1 VTGSFSNFL
10 DSSDTGP
17 LSPAPCAFF
26 RDILPAHA
34 LVKPDAMAYTFLK
47 GDTPAVSISYREL
60 EWGAARIA
68 TELLKRG
75 GCNGN
80 VLLLFPPGLD
90 FIQAFVG
97 CALAG
102 CPSVPLSIPR
112 ARQSISGLEK
122 IANDCGAKAVLCTQA
137 VFGILK
143 SRIPQGSLLDRLV
156 WINVDALDHS
166 EHAPFEASPA
176 QPSAPVFLQ
185 YTSGSTGSPKGVV
198 VSNENLLH
206 NLRNTASFF
215 RFVEGSTAVSW
226 LPHFHDMGLVG
237 VILTSLYAGI
247 PCILLSPNDFV
258 QKPYRW
264 LKAFSDYAGTLG
276 GAPNFAYDLC
286 VSKISREEVETLDL
300 RSWRL
305 AWNGAETIRASTL
318 SAFAEHFR
326 KAGFTKKAFAPCYGL
341 AEGTLMVTGGSALT
355 ENTIIHITRSRGV
368 NGESVELASI
378 PSAETQELV
387 GCGKSFPDQSVRIAD
402 ASLGVSLPDLQI
414 GEIMVKGPSVSK
426 GYWNNLEASA
436 PVFDL
441 TLDGEA
447 GFLRTGDLGFLHEG
461 DLFVVGRVKET
472 MKLNGKTFY
481 AYDIEFTVCGSSP
494 CLKKN
499 AAAAF
504 SIQGAEGESLVL
516 ICEIRR
522 DRLKTFQGEEIRKAI
537 AQAVF
542 DEHHVTVH
550 DIVLIRPATLPMTSS
565 GKIKRLQCRELYLQ
579 NSLKT
584 LYTSPSL
591 HLPTSSN
598 PAVLTHQSLR
608 DLPPLL
614 RQKSL
619 LAKLKVVTA
628 SLVGCDPLM
637 IEASQNLHQDIG
649 LDSIRLIE
657 LKVHLDLLL
666 GNDFP
671 LEKFA
676 AIETLG
682 DLAKESIGYLTLEK
696 TPSKVLPEICPG
708 PSYPQDLVVLEKMQN
723 GFFDYLLQLRE
734 QYGRVV
740 RFTWGSRTFY
750 MISEP
755 EDIREIFVKR
765 TEEFIRGDFIIA
777 RLTSDHQ
784 NLFSAEGAEWKV
796 QRDLAQPLFTR
807 AALEAFCDTIP
818 ERVLDFLCDEDGR
831 KVPREMDLTAATKEI
846 TLRII
851 LGKLLSINDK
861 QRAECILEI
870 LKDVDN
876 FPVPYYYILAQESY
890 NEPVTNGKLRLHF
903 DPLIFEHI
911 DQHLDHPD
919 QYQDILASYIATDFV
934 KAMPRAEQRVY
945 LRSMVFTYIFAGFES
960 TGSGLFSTLFLL
972 ASHPEKLRKV
982 REEVLSAFP
991 DSPLRSQDILGKLP
1005 YTYAAV
1011 NEALRLYPP
1020 VWFNGREASV
1030 DTTFR
1035 GIPIQKGDFVFASAY
1050 VIQRNPLYW
1059 ENPSEFLP
1067 ERFLEK
1073 NVPMGA
1079 YVPWGSGPRLC
1090 AGKWLA
1096 LFELILAT
1104 ATMARDY
1111 DIKVTYEG
1119 KLELATSF
1127 TLRPKNTFRATLT
1140 PLP

>member
-1 VTGSFSNFL
+1 V
-10 DSSDTGP
+10 DSSYTHP
-17 LSPAPCAFF
+17 QSLSPFALF
-26 RDILPAHA
+26 REILPSHVS
-34 LVKPDAMAYTFLK
+34 LKPDATAYTFLK
-47 GDTPAVSISYREL
+47 DDKEAVYISYLEL
-60 EWGAARIA
+60 NLASSRIA

-75 GCNGN
+75 GDGGN
-80 VLLLFPPGLD
+80 VLLLFPPGID
-90 FIQAFVG
+90 FIKAFVG

-102 CPSVPLSIPR
+102 FPSVPLSIPR
-112 ARQSISGLEK
+112 ARQSLSGLEK
-122 IANDCGAKAVLCTQA
+122 IANDCGAKVVLCTQA
-137 VFGILK
+137 VCGILR
-143 SRIPQGSLLDRLV
+143 SRIPEESPLARLV
-156 WINVDALDHS
+156 WINVDDLDQSEQASFTAL
-166 EHAPFEASPA
+166 PA

-185 YTSGSTGSPKGVV
+185 YTSGSTGYPKGVV

-206 NLRNTASFF
+206 NLRNIASIFCYA
-215 RFVEGSTAVSW
+215 EGSKVVSW

-237 VILTSLYAGI
+237 VILTALYAGV

-258 QKPYRW
+258 HKPYRW
-264 LKAFSDYAGTLG
+264 LKAISDYGGTLA

-286 VSKISREEVETLDL
+286 VSKISSEEVESLDL
-300 RSWRL
+300 RSWKL

-326 KAGFTKKAFAPCYGL
+326 KAGFTQKAFAPCYGL
-341 AEGTLMVTGGSALT
+341 AEATLMVTGCGAST
-355 ENTIIHITRSRGV
+355 ENKIISITRSSHLS
-368 NGESVELASI
+368 GESVDLVTI
-378 PSAETQELV
+378 PSAETQEIV

-402 ASLGVSLPDLQI
+402 AASLVSLPDLQI
-414 GEIMVKGPSVSK
+414 GEIMVKGPSISK
-426 GYWNNLEASA
+426 GYWNNTEAFD
-436 PVFDL
+436 PVFDHI
-441 TLDGEA
+441 LDGEA
-447 GFLRTGDLGFLHEG
+447 GFLRTGDLGFFHEG

-472 MKLNGKTFY
+472 MKLNGKSFY
-481 AYDIEFTVCGSSP
+481 AYDIEFTACESSP

-499 AAAAF
+499 GSAAF
-504 SIQGAEGESLVL
+504 SIQGAEGELLVL

-522 DRLKTFQGEEIRKAI
+522 DRLKVFDGEEIRKAI
-537 AQAVF
+537 AQALF
-542 DEHHVTVH
+542 DEHNVTVH
-550 DIVLIRPATLPMTSS
+550 DIVLIKPASLPMTSS
-565 GKIKRLQCRELYLQ
+565 GKIKRLKCRELYLQ
-579 NSLKT
+579 NSLEP
-584 LYTSPSL
+584 LYTSRSL
-591 HLPTSSN
+591 LMNNSLN
-598 PAVLTHQSLR
+598 PAVLTHQSLI
-608 DLPPLL
+608 DLPPAL

-619 LAKLKVVTA
+619 LANLKIVTA
-628 SLVGCDPLM
+628 SLVGCDPAM
-637 IEASQNLHQDIG
+637 IDASQNLHQEIG

-682 DLAKESIGYLTLEK
+682 DLAKESIEYLTLEK
-696 TPSKVLPEICPG
+696 TSSKLLSETCPG

-734 QYGRVV
+734 KYGRVV
-740 RFTWGSRTFY
+740 RFTWGSNTFY
-750 MISEP
+750 MLSEP

-765 TEEFIRGDFIIA
+765 TEDFIRGDLFIGI
-777 RLTSDHQ
+777 RLTSDLQ
-784 NLFSAEGAEWKV
+784 NLFSTEGAEWKV
-796 QRDLAQPLFTR
+796 QRDIAQPLFTR
-807 AALEAFCDTIP
+807 AALETFCDTIP
-818 ERVLDFLCDEDGR
+818 ERVLDCLCEEDGR
-831 KVPREMDLTAATKEI
+831 KVPREIDLIDATKEI

-861 QRAECILEI
+861 NEVKCILEI
-870 LKDVDN
+870 LRDVDT
-876 FPVPYYYILAQESY
+876 FPVPYYYIFAQEVY
-890 NEPVTNGKLRLHF
+890 NKPVINERLRLHF

-934 KAMPRAEQRVY
+934 KAMPRVEQHIF
-945 LRSMVFTYIFAGFES
+945 LRSMIFTYILAGFES
-960 TGSGLFSTLFLL
+960 TGSGLFSILFLL
-972 ASHPEKLRKV
+972 ASHPEKLIKV
-982 REEVLSAFP
+982 REEVLSTFP
-991 DSPLRSQDILGKLP
+991 DSELKSQDLLAKLP

-1020 VWFNGREASV
+1020 VWFNGREAAQ

-1035 GIPIQKGDFVFASAY
+1035 GIPIQKGDIMLTLPY

-1059 ENPSEFLP
+1059 ENPSEFRP

-1104 ATMARDY
+1104 ATLVRGY
-1111 DIKVTYEG
+1111 DISVTYEG
-1119 KLELATSF
+1119 ELQFNAFT

>member
-1 VTGSFSNFL
+1 M
-10 DSSDTGP
+10 DSSDTRSISQ
-17 LSPAPCAFF
+17 LPCSLFSE
-26 RDILPAHA
+26 ILAA
-34 LVKPDAMAYTFLK
+34 QVSVKPDATAYTFLK
-47 GDTPAVSISYREL
+47 DDTQAVSISYREL
-60 EWGAARIA
+60 ELAASRIA
-68 TELLKRG
+68 TELLKLG
-75 GCNGN
+75 GGNGN
-80 VLLLFPPGLD
+80 VLLIFPPGLD
-90 FIQAFVG
+90 FIQAFLG

-102 CPSVPLSIPR
+102 VPSVPLSIPR
-112 ARQSISGLEK
+112 ARQSLSGLEK

-143 SRIPQGSLLDRLV
+143 SRIPQGSLLDQLV
-156 WINVDALDHS
+156 WIPVDTLDHS

-176 QPSAPVFLQ
+176 QPSDPVFLQ

-206 NLRNTASFF
+206 NLRNKAYFH
-215 RFVEGSTAVSW
+215 RWVEGSTAVSW

-237 VILTSLYAGI
+237 AILTALYAGV

-264 LKAFSDYAGTLG
+264 LKAFSDYGGTLG

-326 KAGFTKKAFAPCYGL
+326 TAGFSKKAFAPCYGL
-341 AEGTLMVTGGSALT
+341 AEGTLMVTGSGALA
-355 ENTIIHITRSRGV
+355 ENKIINITRSSHLS
-368 NGESVELASI
+368 GESVELASI

-402 ASLGVSLPDLQI
+402 AALLVSLPDLQI
-414 GEIMVKGPSVSK
+414 GEIMVKGPSISR

-436 PVFDL
+436 SAFNL
-441 TLDGEA
+441 RLDGEA

-461 DLFVVGRVKET
+461 NLFVVGRVKET
-472 MKLNGKTFY
+472 MKFNGKTFY
-481 AYDIEFTVCGSSP
+481 AYDIEFTACESNP

-499 AAAAF
+499 GAAAF
-504 SIQGAEGESLVL
+504 SIQGAQGELLVL
-516 ICEIRR
+516 VCEIRR
-522 DRLKTFQGEEIRKAI
+522 DRLKTFHGEEIRKAI

-542 DEHHVTVH
+542 DEHNVTVH

-579 NSLKT
+579 NSLEP
-584 LYTSPSL
+584 LYSSRSL
-591 HLPTSSN
+591 LMNESLN
-598 PAVLTHQSLR
+598 PAVMTHQSLV
-608 DLPPLL
+608 DLPAPL

-637 IEASQNLHQDIG
+637 IEGSQNLHQDIG

-657 LKVHLDLLL
+657 LKVQLDLLL

-671 LEKFA
+671 MEKFA
-676 AIETLG
+676 AIETLA
-682 DLAKESIGYLTLEK
+682 DLAKESIEFLTLGK
-696 TPSKVLPEICPG
+696 TPPQILSEICPG

-740 RFTWGSRTFY
+740 RFVWGSRTFY

-765 TEEFIRGDFIIA
+765 TEEFIRGDIFIGI
-777 RLTSDHQ
+777 RLTSYLQ

-796 QRDLAQPLFTR
+796 QRDMAQPLFTR
-807 AALEAFCDTIP
+807 AAIETFCDTIP
-818 ERVLDFLCDEDGR
+818 ERVLDCLCDEDGR
-831 KVPREMDLTAATKEI
+831 KVSREVDLTYTSREI

-851 LGKLLSINDK
+851 LGKLLTINNK
-861 QRAECILEI
+861 NRVKCILES
-870 LKDVDN
+870 LTDVDN
-876 FPVPYYYILAQESY
+876 FQVPYFYIFSHQIKNAPIH
-890 NEPVTNGKLRLHF
+890 NEKLRLYF
-903 DPLIFEHI
+903 DPLIFESI

-919 QYQDILASYIATDFV
+919 QYEDILTSYIATDFV
-934 KAMPRAEQRVY
+934 KDMPRAEQRIY
-945 LRSMVFTYIFAGFES
+945 LRSMVFTYILAGFDS

-991 DSPLRSQDILGKLP
+991 DSPLKSQDILGKLP

-1020 VWFNGREASV
+1020 VWFNGREAAQ

-1035 GIPIQKGDFVFASAY
+1035 GIPIHKGDFMLTSPY

-1059 ENPSEFLP
+1059 QNPSEFLP

-1079 YVPWGSGPRLC
+1079 YVPWGTGPRLC

-1104 ATMARDY
+1104 ATIVREY
-1111 DIKVTYEG
+1111 DIDVTYEG
-1119 KLELATSF
+1119 EFELTTFF

-1140 PLP
+1140 PTS

>member
-1 VTGSFSNFL
+1 M
-10 DSSDTGP
+10 DSSHTHP
-17 LSPAPCAFF
+17 ISPSPYSLFSE
-26 RDILPAHA
+26 ILPAHVS
-34 LVKPDAMAYTFLK
+34 VKPDATAYTFLK
-47 GDTPAVSISYREL
+47 DDTQAVSISYREL
-60 EWGAARIA
+60 ELAASRIA
-68 TELLKRG
+68 TELLKQKEG
-75 GCNGN
+75 EGCA
-80 VLLLFPPGLD
+80 LLLFPPGLD
-90 FIQAFVG
+90 FIKAFIG

-112 ARQSISGLEK
+112 ARQSLSGLEK
-122 IANDCGAKAVLCTQA
+122 IAKDCGAKVVLCTQA

-156 WINVDALDHS
+156 WIPVDELDYS
-166 EHAPFEASPA
+166 EHALFTPSPA
-176 QPSAPVFLQ
+176 HPSVPVFLQ

-198 VSNENLLH
+198 VSNESLLH
-206 NLRNTASFF
+206 NLRNIASLFSLA
-215 RFVEGSTAVSW
+215 EGSKAVSW

-237 VILTSLYAGI
+237 AILTALYAGV

-264 LKAFSDYAGTLG
+264 LKAISEYGGTLG

-286 VSKISREEVETLDL
+286 VSKISATEVESLDL
-300 RSWRL
+300 RSWGL

-326 KAGFTKKAFAPCYGL
+326 KAGFSRKAFAPCYGL
-341 AEGTLMVTGGSALT
+341 AEATLMVTGCGPHTDNKILS
-355 ENTIIHITRSRGV
+355 ITRSSHLS
-368 NGESVELASI
+368 GESVELASI
-378 PSAETQELV
+378 PSAETQEIV

-402 ASLGVSLPDLQI
+402 ATSLVSLPDLQI
-414 GEIMVKGPSVSK
+414 GEIMVKGPSISN
-426 GYWNNLEASA
+426 GYWSNIEASA
-436 PVFDL
+436 PIFNHI
-441 TLDGEA
+441 LDGEA
-447 GFLRTGDLGFLHEG
+447 GFLRTGDLGFLLEG
-461 DLFVVGRVKET
+461 ELFVFGRVKET
-472 MKLNGKTFY
+472 MKLNGKSFH
-481 AYDIEFTVCGSSP
+481 AYDIEFTACESNP

-499 AAAAF
+499 GSAAF
-504 SIQGAEGESLVL
+504 SIQGAEGELLVL
-516 ICEIRR
+516 VCEIRR
-522 DRLKTFQGEEIRKAI
+522 DRLKVFDGEEIRKAI
-537 AQAVF
+537 AQALF
-542 DEHHVTVH
+542 DEHNVTVH
-550 DIVLIRPATLPMTSS
+550 DIVLIKPATLPMTSS
-565 GKIKRLQCRELYLQ
+565 GKIKRFKCRELYLQ
-579 NSLKT
+579 NSLEP
-584 LYTSPSL
+584 LYTSRSL
-591 HLPTSSN
+591 LMNKSPN
-598 PAVLTHQSLR
+598 PADLTHQTLVAM
-608 DLPPLL
+608 PAPL

-619 LAKLKVVTA
+619 LANLKFVTA

-637 IEASQNLHQDIG
+637 IEASQNFHQEIG

-666 GNDFP
+666 ANDFP
-671 LEKFA
+671 IEKFA

-682 DLAKESIGYLTLEK
+682 DLAKDSIEYLTLEES
-696 TPSKVLPEICPG
+696 PAKVLSETCPG

-740 RFTWGSRTFY
+740 RFVWGSKTIY
-750 MISEP
+750 MLSEP

-765 TEEFIRGDFIIA
+765 TEEFIRGDIFIGI
-777 RLTSDHQ
+777 RLTSDLQ

-807 AALEAFCDTIP
+807 AAIEAFCDTIP
-818 ERVLDFLCDEDGR
+818 ERVHACLCDEDGQ
-831 KVPREMDLTAATKEI
+831 KVPREVDLTYTSREI

-861 QRAECILEI
+861 NRVKCILES
-870 LKDVDN
+870 LTDVDN
-876 FPVPYYYILAQESY
+876 FQVPYYYIFSHKIKDAPIL
-890 NEPVTNGKLRLHF
+890 NEKLRLYF

-919 QYQDILASYIATDFV
+919 QYQDILASYISTDFV
-934 KAMPRAEQRVY
+934 KAMPRAKQRSY
-945 LRSMVFTYIFAGFES
+945 LRSMVLTLILAGYES
-960 TGSGLFSTLFLL
+960 TGSAFFSTLFLL
-972 ASHPEKLRKV
+972 ATHPEKLRKV

-991 DSPLRSQDILGKLP
+991 DSPLKSEDILVKLP

-1020 VWFNGREASV
+1020 IWFNGREAAV

-1035 GIPIQKGDFVFASAY
+1035 GIPIQKGDFMLASAY

-1059 ENPSEFLP
+1059 DNPSEFLP

-1073 NVPMGA
+1073 NAPMGA
-1079 YVPWGSGPRLC
+1079 FVPWGSGPRLC

-1104 ATMARDY
+1104 ATIIRDY
-1111 DIKVTYEG
+1111 DINVTYEG
-1119 KLELATSF
+1119 ELELTTFF
-1127 TLRPKNTFRATLT
+1127 TLRHKNEFRATLT
-1140 PLP
+1140 PIP

>member
-1 VTGSFSNFL
+1 M
-10 DSSDTGP
+10 DSSHTHP
-17 LSPAPCAFF
+17 ISPSPYSLFSE
-26 RDILPAHA
+26 ILPAHVS
-34 LVKPDAMAYTFLK
+34 VKPNATAYTFLK
-47 GDTPAVSISYREL
+47 DGTQAVSISYREL
-60 EWGAARIA
+60 ELAASRIA
-68 TELLKRG
+68 TELLKQREG
-75 GCNGN
+75 DGN
-80 VLLLFPPGLD
+80 VLLIFPPGLD
-90 FIQAFVG
+90 FIQAFIA

-102 CPSVPLSIPR
+102 VPSVPLSIPR
-112 ARQSISGLEK
+112 ARQSLSGLEK
-122 IANDCGAKAVLCTQA
+122 IAKDCGAKVVLCTQA

-143 SRIPQGSLLDRLV
+143 GRIPSGSFLDQLV
-156 WINVDALDHS
+156 WIPLDELDHS
-166 EHAPFEASPA
+166 EHALFTPPPARAS
-176 QPSAPVFLQ
+176 SPVFLQ

-206 NLRNTASFF
+206 NLRDIASLYNMA
-215 RFVEGSTAVSW
+215 EGSKVVSW

-237 VILTSLYAGI
+237 SILTSLYAGI
-247 PCILLSPNDFV
+247 PCIFLSPNDFI

-264 LKAFSDYAGTLG
+264 LKAISDYGGTLG

-286 VSKISREEVETLDL
+286 VSKISAAEVETLDL

-318 SAFAEHFR
+318 SAFSEHFR
-326 KAGFTKKAFAPCYGL
+326 TAGFTKKAFAPCYGL
-341 AEGTLMVTGGSALT
+341 AEATLMVTGCGAST
-355 ENTIIHITRSRGV
+355 ENKIISVTRSSLL
-368 NGESVELASI
+368 NGESVKLAAT
-378 PSAETQELV
+378 PSAETQKLV

-402 ASLGVSLPDLQI
+402 AASLVSLPDLKI
-414 GEIMVKGPSVSK
+414 GEVMVKGPSISN
-426 GYWNNLEASA
+426 GYWNNIEASA
-436 PVFDL
+436 PIFNHI
-441 TLDGEA
+441 LDGEA

-461 DLFVVGRVKET
+461 ELFVVGRAKET
-472 MKLNGKTFY
+472 MKLNGRSYY
-481 AYDIEFTVCGSSP
+481 AYDIEFTAYESNP

-499 AAAAF
+499 GAAAF
-504 SIQGAEGESLVL
+504 SIQGDEGESLVV

-522 DRLKTFQGEEIRKAI
+522 DRLKVFDGEKIRKAI
-537 AQAVF
+537 AQALF
-542 DEHHVTVH
+542 DEHNVTVH
-550 DIVLIRPATLPMTSS
+550 DIVLIKPAMLPMTSS

-579 NSLKT
+579 NFLEPLYSSRSL
-584 LYTSPSL
+584 LMNESL
-591 HLPTSSN
+591 N
-598 PAVLTHQSLR
+598 PAVMTHQSLV
-608 DLPPLL
+608 DLPAPL

-619 LAKLKVVTA
+619 LAKLKVATA

-637 IEASQNLHQDIG
+637 IDASQNLHQDIG

-666 GNDFP
+666 GYDFP
-671 LEKFA
+671 IEKMA

-682 DLAKESIGYLTLEK
+682 ELAKESIEYLSLEK
-696 TPSKVLPEICPG
+696 KPAKVLSEICPG
-708 PSYPQDLVVLEKMQN
+708 PSYPQDLIVLEKMQN

-765 TEEFIRGDFIIA
+765 TEEFIRGDFIIGI

-784 NLFSAEGAEWKV
+784 NLFSTEGAEWKV

-831 KVPREMDLTAATKEI
+831 KIPREVDLTDATKEI

-851 LGKLLSINDK
+851 LSKLLGINDK
-861 QRAECILEI
+861 NRVKCILES
-870 LKDVDN
+870 LAGVDN
-876 FPVPYYYILAQESY
+876 FQVPYFYIFAQENY
-890 NEPVTNGKLRLHF
+890 NAPVINEKLRLHF

-934 KAMPRAEQRVY
+934 KAMPRAEQRIY
-945 LRSMVFTYIFAGFES
+945 LRSMVFTYILAGFDS

-982 REEVLSAFP
+982 REEVLSAFS
-991 DSPLRSQDILGKLP
+991 DSPLKSQDILAKLS

-1020 VWFNGREASV
+1020 VWFNGREATV

-1035 GIPIQKGDFVFASAY
+1035 GIPIQKGDFMLASAY

-1059 ENPSEFLP
+1059 ENPSEFRP

-1090 AGKWLA
+1090 VGKWLA

-1104 ATMARDY
+1104 ATIIRNY
-1111 DIKVTYEG
+1111 DIEVTYDG
-1119 KLELATSF
+1119 KLELNTFF

-1140 PLP
+1140 PIP

>member
-1 VTGSFSNFL
+1 M
-10 DSSDTGP
+10 DSSVTRSISQ
-17 LSPAPCAFF
+17 LPCSLFSE
-26 RDILPAHA
+26 ILAAHA
-34 LVKPDAMAYTFLK
+34 SLKPDATAYTFLK
-47 GDTPAVSISYREL
+47 DDTQAVSNSYREL
-60 EWGAARIA
+60 ELAASRIA

-75 GCNGN
+75 RGNGN

-90 FIQAFVG
+90 FIQAFIG

-102 CPSVPLSIPR
+102 VPSVPLSIPR
-112 ARQSISGLEK
+112 ARQSLSGLEK
-122 IANDCGAKAVLCTQA
+122 IANGCGAKVVLCTQA
-137 VFGILK
+137 VLGILK
-143 SRIPQGSLLDRLV
+143 SRIPLGSLLDQLV
-156 WINVDALDHS
+156 WIPIDELDHS
-166 EHAPFEASPA
+166 ESSLFTASPV
-176 QPSAPVFLQ
+176 QPSSPVFLQ

-198 VSNENLLH
+198 ISNENLLH
-206 NLRNTASFF
+206 NLRNIASLYNMA
-215 RFVEGSTAVSW
+215 EGSKVVSW

-237 VILTSLYAGI
+237 AILTSLYAGI
-247 PCILLSPNDFV
+247 PCIFLSPNDFI

-264 LKAFSDYAGTLG
+264 LKAISDYGGTLG

-286 VSKISREEVETLDL
+286 VSKISPAEVETLDL
-300 RSWRL
+300 RRWRL

-326 KAGFTKKAFAPCYGL
+326 KAGFCKKAFAPCYGL
-341 AEGTLMVTGGSALT
+341 AEATLMVTGCGART
-355 ENTIIHITRSRGV
+355 ENKIISITRSSHLK
-368 NGESVELASI
+368 GELVELAAT

-387 GCGKSFPDQSVRIAD
+387 GCGQSFSDQSVRIAD
-402 ASLGVSLPDLQI
+402 AALLLSLPDLQI

-426 GYWNNLEASA
+426 GYWNNTAASA
-436 PVFDL
+436 SVFDL
-441 TLDGEA
+441 LLDGEA

-461 DLFVVGRVKET
+461 ELFVVGRVKET
-472 MKLNGKTFY
+472 MKLNGKSFY
-481 AYDIEFTVCGSSP
+481 AYDIEFTACESSP

-499 AAAAF
+499 GAAAF
-504 SIQGAEGESLVL
+504 SIQGVEGELLVL
-516 ICEIRR
+516 ICEVRR
-522 DRLKTFQGEEIRKAI
+522 DRLKNFNGEEIRKAI
-537 AQAVF
+537 AKALF
-542 DEHHVTVH
+542 DEHNVTVH
-550 DIVLIRPATLPMTSS
+550 DIVLIKPATLPMTSS
-565 GKIKRLQCRELYLQ
+565 GKIKRLKCRELYLQ
-579 NSLKT
+579 NSLEP
-584 LYTSPSL
+584 LYTSRSL
-591 HLPTSSN
+591 LMNKSLN
-598 PAVLTHQSLR
+598 PAVLTHQSLV
-608 DLPPLL
+608 DLSPSL
-614 RQKSL
+614 REKSL
-619 LAKLKVVTA
+619 LANLKVVTA
-628 SLVGCDPLM
+628 SLTDCDPAM
-637 IEASQNLHQDIG
+637 IDSSQNLHQDIG

-682 DLAKESIGYLTLEK
+682 ELAKESIEYLTLEK
-696 TPSKVLPEICPG
+696 TPSQISSEICPG
-708 PSYPQDLVVLEKMQN
+708 PTYPQDLVVLEKIQN

-740 RFTWGSRTFY
+740 RFVWGSKTIY
-750 MISEP
+750 MLSEP
-755 EDIREIFVKR
+755 EDVREIFVKR
-765 TEEFIRGDFIIA
+765 TEEFIRGDIFIGI
-777 RLTSDHQ
+777 RLTSDLQ
-784 NLFSAEGAEWKV
+784 NVFSAEGAEWKV

-807 AALEAFCDTIP
+807 AAIENFCDTIP
-818 ERVLDFLCDEDGR
+818 ERVLDCLCDEDGR
-831 KVPREMDLTAATKEI
+831 KVSRDVDLTYTSREI

-851 LGKLLSINDK
+851 LGKLLGINDK
-861 QRAECILEI
+861 NRVKCILES
-870 LKDVDN
+870 LTDVDN
-876 FPVPYYYILAQESY
+876 FQVPYFYIFSHKIKNAPIQ
-890 NEPVTNGKLRLHF
+890 NEKLRLYF

-934 KAMPRAEQRVY
+934 KAMPRAEQRIY
-945 LRSMVFTYIFAGFES
+945 LRSMVFTYILAGFES
-960 TGSGLFSTLFLL
+960 TGSGFFSTLFLL

-991 DSPLRSQDILGKLP
+991 DSQLKSQDVLSKLP

-1020 VWFNGREASV
+1020 VWFNGREATQ

-1035 GIPIQKGDFVFASAY
+1035 GIPIQKGDFMLTSPY

-1079 YVPWGSGPRLC
+1079 FVPWGSGPRLC

-1104 ATMARDY
+1104 ATIVRNY
-1111 DIKVTYEG
+1111 DFNVTYEG
-1119 KLELATSF
+1119 EFELTTFF